1 MSSQHRI
8 RGLETTTRSTVPSE
22 PFSHQMNVS
31 KIKCQ
36 EDCVAAARTPSVDQ
50 HFNTSVSK
58 FYASIPESQPILSL
72 DCLRNGRILIGKDDG
87 VDREFEPDLDKV
99 TLIDLNRSGVGLIEI
114 VAEPDLKMAK
124 EASSFVRKLQTLL
137 RFLGISKVNIEQG
150 EIYIPERPDS
160 MIKRIWKDNG
170 LRLVVVLL
178 QMLEYSEGE
187 EPKEPEDMDKGD
199 FNISNEGLGRW
210 RDRSMSSQLLQVYR
224 QKFKGVRYSKD
235 KEQLCQGILEQC
247 NLIIKKKNSQLNGHD
262 CCQEDG
268 VNG

>member
-1 MSSQHRI
+1 MELFPAGLYSRGPRFLMMMIVFNRNSISWTQLKVFSAVERGTISSRI

-36 EDCVAAARTPSVDQ
+36 EDCVAAGEEPMIELQLHVQLEQDT
-50 HFNTSVSK
+50 TK
-58 FYASIPESQPILSL
+58 LY
-72 DCLRNGRILIGKDDG
+72 K
-87 VDREFEPDLDKV
+87 EPDLDKV

-150 EIYIPERPDS
+150 SLRCDIKCFNQKGFGVNVWREIYIPEKPDS

-178 QMLEYSEGE
+178 QMLEYSESE

-199 FNISNEGLGRW
+199 FNISNE
-210 RDRSMSSQLLQVYR
+210 
-224 QKFKGVRYSKD
+224 
-235 KEQLCQGILEQC
+235 
-247 NLIIKKKNSQLNGHD
+247 
-262 CCQEDG
+262 
-268 VNG
+268 

>member
-1 MSSQHRI
+1 MSSQQL
-8 RGLETTTRSTVPSE
+8 RGEPSAVE
-22 PFSHQMNVS
+22 SEGWKLQPDQQYHQNLS
-31 KIKCQ
+31 
-36 EDCVAAARTPSVDQ
+36 

-199 FNISNEGLGRW
+199 FNISNDSLPRGLGRW
-210 RDRSMSSQLLQVYR
+210 RDRSMSRRSQLLQVYR
-224 QKFKGVRYSKD
+224 QKFKGIELKSRLWWRKF
-235 KEQLCQGILEQC
+235 G
-247 NLIIKKKNSQLNGHD
+247 
-262 CCQEDG
+262 G
-268 VNG
+268 VYRPTHEGMGMAKSGWR

>member
-1 MSSQHRI
+1 MESFPAGLYSRGPRFLMMMIVFNRNSISWTQSNVFSAVERGTISSRI

-31 KIKCQ
+31 KNKMSGGLCCCCQDTIGRSALQHKCIKVQ
-36 EDCVAAARTPSVDQ
+36 LEQDTA
-50 HFNTSVSK
+50 K
-58 FYASIPESQPILSL
+58 LY
-72 DCLRNGRILIGKDDG
+72 K
-87 VDREFEPDLDKV
+87 EPDLDKV

-150 EIYIPERPDS
+150 SLRCDIKCFNQKGFGVNVWREIYIPERPDS

-178 QMLEYSEGE
+178 QMLECSESE

-199 FNISNEGLGRW
+199 FNISNE
-210 RDRSMSSQLLQVYR
+210 
-224 QKFKGVRYSKD
+224 
-235 KEQLCQGILEQC
+235 
-247 NLIIKKKNSQLNGHD
+247 
-262 CCQEDG
+262 
-268 VNG
+268 

>member
-1 MSSQHRI
+1 MYWLDEWSRFQQGFIAEVQASVGPNQKSSQQL
-8 RGLETTTRSTVPSE
+8 RGEPSAVE
-22 PFSHQMNVS
+22 SEVWKLQPDQQYHQNLSPIYAILTCFS
-31 KIKCQ
+31 IPPL
-36 EDCVAAARTPSVDQ
+36 ARTPLVNQ

-58 FYASIPESQPILSL
+58 FYASIPESQPILLL

-87 VDREFEPDLDKV
+87 VDREFEV
-99 TLIDLNRSGVGLIEI
+99 TLIDLNRFGVGLIEI

-137 RFLGISKVNIEQG
+137 RFLSISKVNIEQG

-160 MIKRIWKDNG
+160 MIKRIWKDKG

-178 QMLEYSEGE
+178 RMYEYSESE

-210 RDRSMSSQLLQVYR
+210 RDRSMSRWRCV
-224 QKFKGVRYSKD
+224 
-235 KEQLCQGILEQC
+235 
-247 NLIIKKKNSQLNGHD
+247 
-262 CCQEDG
+262 
-268 VNG
+268 